1 MTEKAEAKDVAKT
14 DDTPPPAQPEDGA
27 APEPGQDSGA
37 RLVLTLLIVTLLA
50 GGALAVAHALTKDRI
65 AAAKARKK
73 LASIKKV
80 LPKCTNNPV
89 KDAIKVAGP
98 KGKKT
103 EVYRCRKKQ
112 PDGSNPVV
120 AVAIEQSSDGNKH
133 KPYSGVIRVMVGIDA
148 KSGKV
153 RSYKTKKGKQEVA
166 VVIVKHTETPGL
178 GSKVEDYDFR
188 KAYVGRDLKGKDKT
202 SKGKLWVTRKDNPQL
217 GFVDAISG
225 ATITSRAVT
234 EIVKKALTV
243 FNKNRTAILTT
254 VKPGTKAAKPAA
266 KPGTKPAAK
275 PAAAP
280 VQEKQP

>member
-1 MTEKAEAKDVAKT
+1 MTDKVK
-14 DDTPPPAQPEDGA
+14 P
-27 APEPGQDSGA
+27 DSAA
-37 RLVLTLLIVTLLA
+37 RLVLTLMGVTLVAGAALA
-50 GGALAVAHALTKDRI
+50 GAHVLTKDRI
-65 AAAKARKK
+65 TAAKARKK

-89 KDAIKVAGP
+89 KDAIKVKDP

-112 PDGSNPVV
+112 PDGSSPVV
-120 AVAIEQSSDGNKH
+120 AVAIGQSSDGNKS
-133 KPYSGVIRVMVGIDA
+133 KPYSGVIRVIVGIDA
-148 KSGKV
+148 KSGKI
-153 RSYKTKKGKQEVA
+153 RSYKTKKGKPEVA

-178 GSKVEDYDFR
+178 GSKAEDYDFR

-202 SKGKLWVTRKDNPQL
+202 SKGKIWVTKKDNVQL

-243 FNKNRTAILTT
+243 FNQNKTAILTT
-254 VKPGTKAAKPAA
+254 VKGDEKPAG
-266 KPGTKPAAK
+266 PGRPK
-275 PAAAP
+275 
-280 VQEKQP
+280 EKQP